1 MMRGTEFSTGKFY
14 TRSTKLHGTA
24 AIRLIVIAAT
34 WDRGGLTASAVDA
47 WARRQPDVDISEA
60 HQLGRYEVRQYS
72 MKPPPVTTPQP
83 ADPLWRR
90 AVRYLRLT
98 RRGRQ

>member
-14 TRSTKLHGTA
+14 TRSKKLHGTA

-47 WARRQPDVDISEA
+47 WARGTNLTLTSA
-60 HQLGRYEVRQYS
+60 GRTNS
-72 MKPPPVTTPQP
+72 AATMSANT
-83 ADPLWRR
+83 A
-90 AVRYLRLT
+90 
-98 RRGRQ
+98 

>member
-14 TRSTKLHGTA
+14 TRSKKLHGTA

-34 WDRGGLTASAVDA
+34 WDRGELTASAVDA
-47 WARRQPDVDISEA
+47 WARRQPDFNISGT
-60 HQLGRYEVRQYS
+60 HQLARYDVRQYS
-72 MKPPPVTTPQP
+72 MTPPPVTAPQP

-90 AVRYLRLT
+90 ALRYVRLT
-98 RRGRQ
+98 RSGRQ

>member
-14 TRSTKLHGTA
+14 TRSKKLHGTA

-47 WARRQPDVDISEA
+47 W
-60 HQLGRYEVRQYS
+60 GG
-72 MKPPPVTTPQP
+72 TN
-83 ADPLWRR
+83 
-90 AVRYLRLT
+90 LT
-98 RRGRQ
+98 LKTAFCG